1 MASDYYSTL
10 GVSKGA
16 SADEIKKAFRK
27 LAQQYHPD
35 KPTGDEAKF
44 KQINEAYSVLSDEKK
59 RAQYDQFGSTGNF
72 AGGAGA
78 GGFSGGFEGFDF
90 NNFAQG
96 FSSANG
102 ANIEFDLNDLF
113 GSVFGGRADGYRRT
127 PRGRDIAVDVTISFK
142 DSILGVQR
150 SITIE
155 RDKGKKE
162 ELTFTIPPGVDNGE
176 SLRMTGKG
184 EPVEGGTPGH
194 LYIRIHVEPHKVLRK
209 DGVDL
214 IMQLPIKLTDA
225 ILGAKVD
232 IDTLDEDRF
241 TLKIPKGITHGEVL
255 RVRGK
260 GVPLPGRNTSGDLLI
275 QVTVPTPTQLS
286 GKAKKAIET
295 LKEEGL

>member
-1 MASDYYSTL
+1 MASDYYNIL

-72 AGGAGA
+72 SNGAGA
-78 GGFSGGFEGFDF
+78 GGFGGGFEGFDF

-113 GSVFGGRADGYRRT
+113 GSVFGGRTGGYRRT
-127 PRGRDIAVDVTISFK
+127 PRGRDIVVDVTISFK

-241 TLKIPKGITHGEVL
+241 TLKIPKGITHGEIL

-295 LKEEGL
+295 LREEGL